1 MPTLVFEQPDG
12 SRRALD
18 VTEGTSVMKA
28 AVAHGI
34 DGIVAECGGSAM
46 CATCHV
52 YTDPA
57 DADRLPPVSDDEDEM
72 LDCTVAPRRDGS
84 RLSCQVVATGELDGL
99 VVRLP
104 QEQR

>member
-1 MPTLVFEQPDG
+1 MPTIVFVRPDG
-12 SRRALD
+12 SRHVLD
-18 VTEGTSVMKA
+18 VSEGSSVMKA

-57 DADRLPPVSDDEDEM
+57 DADRLPPLTDEEDEM
-72 LDCTVAPRRDGS
+72 LDCTVSPRVDGS
-84 RLSCQVVATGELDGL
+84 RLSCQLPVSGGLDGL
-99 VVRLP
+99 VVKLP
-104 QEQR
+104 PEQR